1 MHPQPRSPLW
11 TWRSF
16 MDSPARSLPH
26 RFNRPGGLSFVS
38 YVIVALVILW
48 SLEGAGWSLDRLLS
62 SPPKLADFFS
72 RAWPPSTHN
81 LDRLAWKMVETLQI
95 AVAGAA
101 IGIVLSLPIALLAAR
116 GVLVGRGVNL
126 AVRVILGFIRA
137 VPDLAWALVFVVA
150 VGLGPFAGMLAIAID
165 TIGFCGRF
173 FADDM
178 ENTDPG
184 PAEALT
190 ATGARRIDIAA
201 SAVIPAALPAFVS
214 TSLFGLEKAVRSS
227 TILGLVGAGGIGIEL
242 KVGFDLF
249 DYPTA
254 LTVILMIAVVVIGV
268 EQIGAVLRHKI
279 IGPGR

>member
-1 MHPQPRSPLW
+1 MHNPPH
-11 TWRSF
+11 
-16 MDSPARSLPH
+16 ALPH
-26 RFNRPGGLSFVS
+26 RFARPGGLGFVS
-38 YVIVALVILW
+38 YVVVALVILW
-48 SLEGAGWSLDRLLS
+48 SLEGAGWSMDRLLS

-101 IGIVLSLPIALLAAR
+101 IGIILSLPIALLAAR
-116 GVLVGRGVNL
+116 NVLVGRGINQM
-126 AVRVILGFIRA
+126 VRVLLGFIRA

-190 ATGARRIDIAA
+190 ATGAKRIDIAA
-201 SAVIPAALPAFVS
+201 SAIIPAAMPAFIS
-214 TSLFGLEKAVRSS
+214 TSLFALEKAVRSS

-268 EQIGAVLRHKI
+268 EQIGAVLRQKI
-279 IGPGR
+279 MGTAR